1 MKNIKTFI
9 LFFSL
14 IAMLGCEE
22 NTYKDYSAPDELSDL
37 SWLLG
42 LEPNRPSRD
51 AQFKINAD
59 TYISF
64 LDLSQGT
71 LSHEWIVEEG
81 NSFLKEG
88 FSVNDTLTNFI
99 DESKGTTTSEGKAH
113 ILFRNSGINKVRLL
127 NKFSKDVSPNI
138 SGNDVNNIIV
148 NSSTEGDV
156 FVKDVEFIFDIYAT
170 IQPAFK
176 VYKDGNEVLSISE
189 SDMPDINDERTWP
202 VIEIEAATG
211 LTFEDLSTVGRP
223 NRVTWDIPDGVPSLS
238 GTPALASRE
247 IKFYKLGTFN
257 AGVMRSLRQPQIVN
271 GVADDSPNASVEKII
286 PLKVKVI
293 QSSQPF
299 VFDGALN
306 EDENEVIRFRVNGEI
321 SSFSG
326 QESAFTVNVKN
337 SAASFDQDIAVQ
349 TARVKSDD
357 ATFIELVLSAP
368 IYNSDVVTVAYN
380 GNGILSADDR
390 VLQPFTAQNV
400 QMNFGNNILPS
411 NAWGSFEPEGG
422 NHTNAYATGKYWIPG
437 GGGANG
443 NLKFG
448 AGNEV
453 WIRDTNKSYTGGA
466 SMKYQLPDVATIPT
480 MNLFGFGIAD
490 PAGIP
495 QGLYRVSY
503 WVFIDPSTTLT
514 QFRMEFQNPVSNTL
528 YFDISSV
535 AKGQWVRVTA
545 SAPLVYSADVA
556 STDARGRRTTL
567 RILQNDNPGVS
578 GAQLMYFDELT
589 LIKLE
594 ERP

>member
-1 MKNIKTFI
+1 MKNIKKYI

-22 NTYKDYSAPDELSDL
+22 NSYKEFTAPDELSDI

-42 LEPNRPSRD
+42 LDPNRPNRE

-59 TYISF
+59 SYISF

-71 LSHEWIVEEG
+71 LSHEWIIESG
-81 NSFLKEG
+81 NSFLKTG
-88 FSVNDTLTNFI
+88 FKSNDTLVNFI
-99 DESKGTTTSEGKAH
+99 DETKGTTTTEGKAH

-127 NKFSKDVSPNI
+127 NKFSKDVEPNI

-156 FVKDVEFIFDIYAT
+156 FVKDVEFIFDVYAT
-170 IQPAFK
+170 ILPAFK

-189 SDMPDINDERTWP
+189 TDIPDLNDESTWP
-202 VIEIEAATG
+202 VVEIEAATG
-211 LTFEDLSTVGRP
+211 LTFEDHSTIGRP

-247 IKFYKLGTFN
+247 IKFYKLGTYN
-257 AGVMRSLRQPQIVN
+257 AGVMRSLRQPQVIN
-271 GVADDSPNASVEKII
+271 GVQDNSPRATVEKII

-299 VFDGALN
+299 IFDGALS
-306 EDENEVIRFRVNGEI
+306 EDENEVIRFRVNGEV

-326 QESAFTVNVKN
+326 QTSSFTVNVKN
-337 SAASFDQDIAVQ
+337 AAANFDQDIPVQ

-368 IYNSDVVTVAYN
+368 IYNSDIVTLAYN
-380 GNGILSADDR
+380 GNGIKSADDR
-390 VLQPFTAQNV
+390 ILQPFTAQTV
-400 QMNFGNNILPS
+400 EMNFGSNILPS

-422 NHTNAYATGKYWIPG
+422 GVNNAFATGKYFIPG
-437 GGGANG
+437 GQGNG
-443 NLKFG
+443 QFG
-448 AGNEV
+448 AGEEIYARSTV
-453 WIRDTNKSYTGGA
+453 RSYTGNA
-466 SMKYQLPDVATIPT
+466 SMRYKLPDVATIPT
-480 MNLFGFGIAD
+480 VNLFGFGIAD
-490 PAGIP
+490 PNGIA
-495 QGLYRVSY
+495 QGSYRVSY

-514 QFRMEFQNPVSNTL
+514 QFRMEFQNPVSNTIF
-528 YFDISSV
+528 FDISS
-535 AKGQWVRVTA
+535 APKGQWVRVTA
-545 SAPLVYSADVA
+545 NTPVVYQADVA

-567 RILQNDNPGVS
+567 RVLQSDNPGVS
-578 GAQLMYFDELT
+578 GAQLMFFDELT

-594 ERP
+594 DRP